1 MNKPLIH
8 LSNLDKPGTW
18 LKYRDGLCE
27 SCMATCCTMPV
38 EVKLG
43 DLMRMQLVDAFEA
56 EVDPPKQI
64 AKRLMKAGVITHFN
78 FKNSIFTLT
87 RRANGDCRYLDANTR
102 RCTIY
107 ATRPN
112 TCRNHPMIGPRP
124 GFCAYRNR

>member
-1 MNKPLIH
+1 MQKPLIH
-8 LSNLDKPGTW
+8 LSDLDRTGTW
-18 LKYRDGLCE
+18 IKYRNGLCE

-43 DLMRMQLVDAFEA
+43 DLVRMQLVDPFEA
-56 EVDPPKQI
+56 EGEPPKQI
-64 AKRLMKAGVITHFN
+64 AKRLMKAGVVSHFN
-78 FKNSIFTLT
+78 FKNSIFTLA
-87 RRANGDCRYLDANTR
+87 RRANGDCRYLEPQTR

-112 TCRNHPMIGPRP
+112 TCRNHPTIGPRP